1 MRRFSLVVCF
11 LVPLAARA
19 QTPAIQQAIDVKLEE
34 KARQE
39 TLKYIL
45 SLHDA
50 ESGGYKVDANAK
62 PSYRA
67 CNGAAKAIRYLGG
80 TVPDKEKTAAF
91 VLKCYDPATG
101 AFAEPGG
108 KPDVGSTA
116 IGVITAA
123 EFDVPHEKY
132 AKALDYL
139 KANAKAFEEIRLAAA
154 AVEAWGVKDC
164 PFKLD
169 DWVEV
174 AKKHVAETPPNW
186 TDGGARELGSA
197 VALALR
203 LGFPFASGRQES
215 RFIRASLLAGQ
226 RNDGGWGKKDAPASD
241 PESNYRVMRAL
252 YLLKAKPADPAKL
265 RTLIAKYRNAD
276 GGYGVEPGKPSNM
289 SGTYY
294 AITVLHWLA
303 ELEK

>member
-1 MRRFSLVVCF
+1 VRTLFTLAILVLPVYA
-11 LVPLAARA
+11 PA
-19 QTPAIQQAIDVKLEE
+19 QTPAIQQAIEVKLEG

-45 SLHDA
+45 ALHDA

-80 TVPDKEKTAAF
+80 TVPDKDKTAAF

-108 KPDVGSTA
+108 KADVGSTA

-139 KANAKAFEEIRLAAA
+139 KANAKSFEEIRLAAA

-164 PFKLD
+164 PFKLN
-169 DWVEV
+169 DWFDA
-174 AKKHVAETPPNW
+174 AKTHIREISSDAAN
-186 TDGGARELGSA
+186 GGARELGSA
-197 VALALR
+197 AALSLR
-203 LGFPFASGRQES
+203 LEAPVGKQES
-215 RFIRASLLAGQ
+215 AMAINQLKLGQ
-226 RNDGGWGKKDAPASD
+226 RDDGGWGKKDAPASD

-265 RTLIAKYRNAD
+265 RNLIAKYRNAD

>member
-1 MRRFSLVVCF
+1 MYQLSLVVCF
-11 LVPLAARA
+11 LVPLTARA

-34 KARQE
+34 KARQA
-39 TLKYIL
+39 TLKYVL

-80 TVPDKEKTAAF
+80 TVPDKDKTAAF

-123 EFDVPHEKY
+123 EFDIPHEKY
-132 AKALDYL
+132 AKALEYL
-139 KANAKAFEEIRLAAA
+139 KANAKTFEEIRLAAA
-154 AVEAWGVKDC
+154 AAEAWGVKDC

-169 DWVEV
+169 DWFDA
-174 AKKHVAETPPNW
+174 AKTHIRGISSDAAN
-186 TDGGARELGSA
+186 GGARELGSA
-197 VALALR
+197 AALSLR
-203 LGFPFASGRQES
+203 LGAPVGKQETAMV
-215 RFIRASLLAGQ
+215 INQLKLGQ
-226 RNDGGWGKKDAPASD
+226 RDDGGWGKKDVAASD

-265 RTLIAKYRNAD
+265 RALIAKYRNTD
-276 GGYGVEPGKPSNM
+276 GGYGVEPGKLSNM

-303 ELEK
+303 ELDK